1 MITIEQKDLD
11 KARSE
16 GMDEFLQLFV
26 DAYIYLI
33 DNQLDRN
40 NMEALNGEQ
49 HTLLAYSLFRDEIM
63 QGGFCQLIQNG
74 YGPYIFDNPFAKTMR
89 IWGAQDFSKLIYK
102 AKKIYDEHKLDL
114 EKERNDE
121 EFMAMYV
128 DYELF
133 DEIEEQ
139 YFEMEEEITGLIAE
153 YVEENLG
160 LFAKIV

>member
-1 MITIEQKDLD
+1 MITIENKDLEQA
-11 KARSE
+11 KNE
-16 GMDEFLQLFV
+16 GMDEFLQLLV
-26 DAYIYLI
+26 DAYIYVI
-33 DNQLDRN
+33 DNQLDHN
-40 NMEALNGEQ
+40 SMDALNGEQ

-89 IWGAQDFSKLIYK
+89 TWGVPDFSKLIYK

-114 EKERNDE
+114 EKERNED

-128 DYELF
+128 DYDMF
-133 DEIEEQ
+133 DDIEEQ
-139 YFEMEEEITGLIAE
+139 YFEMEEEITNLIAE
-153 YVEENLG
+153 YVEENIS